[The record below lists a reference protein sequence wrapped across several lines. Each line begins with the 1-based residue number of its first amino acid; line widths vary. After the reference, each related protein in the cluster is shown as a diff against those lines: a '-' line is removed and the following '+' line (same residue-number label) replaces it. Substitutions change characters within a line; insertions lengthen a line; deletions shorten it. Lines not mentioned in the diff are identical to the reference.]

1 MAGQPEQHVGPDEC
15 ARHVQRQVTLPEVQH
30 VGAGRAGDVGAVV
43 DGEQGAV
50 PAGRVGQDLA
60 GGQLVARLQRAEPL
74 LPGRPLVAQLDDVHA
89 AGQGGVGEL
98 GQIAALPA
106 GVGAQVEP
114 RGGQSC
120 QTLMHTATL
129 AR

>member
-15 ARHVQRQVTLPEVQH
+15 ARHLQRQVTLPQVQH
-30 VGAGRAGDVGAVV
+30 VGAGRAG
-43 DGEQGAV
+43 
-50 PAGRVGQDLA
+50 